1 MLCVITGILWGSLGV
16 YNFNYLYNSGDA
28 DAGTMV
34 WAFGWICLALTFVF
48 WTAPLWL
55 LKMKLED
62 KPVEKKDFYTDMKE
76 RADKIR
82 ELRPKRRKRDPFWE
96 E

>member
-1 MLCVITGILWGSLGV
+1 MLCIISGILWGVLGI
-16 YNFNYLYNSGDA
+16 YNFTRSYSGDV
-28 DAGTMV
+28 DAGIVT

-62 KPVEKKDFYTDMKE
+62 KPVEKKDYYAEMKE

-82 ELRPKRRKRDPFWE
+82 ELRPKRRKRDPFADWE
-96 E
+96 